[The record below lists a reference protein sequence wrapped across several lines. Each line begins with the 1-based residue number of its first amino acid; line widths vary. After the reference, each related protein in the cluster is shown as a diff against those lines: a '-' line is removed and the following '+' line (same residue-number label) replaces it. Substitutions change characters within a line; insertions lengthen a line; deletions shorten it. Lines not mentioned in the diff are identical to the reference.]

1 MASELLLQTFAPIV
15 IITCISP
22 IIVYQKIYPAEK
34 IYDLV
39 HIFYK
44 FTIPFSLLYN
54 MGWNSSQWE
63 DFLLLFSII
72 VTYLIGLIIV
82 AILASV
88 FAWIEKCQNKS
99 DINYFKHLLP
109 LACLVLSQQIQQL
122 YASKQYDRKIIFL
135 QETAS
140 YLMFPILILINI
152 KSGMQRSVTLNSPT
166 LQTQP
171 LAPASPQPAW
181 SLYIEKETSVGH
193 PFKNAPFV
201 CSCFSLFLFAL
212 PVPEKFKTAE
222 LPYFLAATF
231 KYMTNLTTSGLCFCV
246 GMLFYAQKIRNS
258 VGTVK
263 KALKVIV
270 SSIIIE
276 LYKQLVQPII
286 IHKMMEAFG
295 YQVEKQYFSSAS
307 GYSYLFLEVENMGI
321 YSVLGLIQ
329 MWAWQWIR

>member
-22 IIVYQKIYPAEK
+22 IIVYQKIYPVEK

-54 MGWNSSQWE
+54 MGWNSSKWE
-63 DFLLLFSII
+63 DFVLLFSII
-72 VTYLIGLIIV
+72 VAYLIGLVIV
-82 AILASV
+82 SLLALI
-88 FAWIEKCQNKS
+88 FASIEKCQNKTE
-99 DINYFKHLLP
+99 INYFKHLLP
-109 LACLVLSQQIQQL
+109 LACLILSQQVQQL
-122 YASKQYDRKIIFL
+122 SASQQDRKTIFL

-171 LAPASPQPAW
+171 LPASPAW
-181 SLYIEKETSVGH
+181 SLYIEKETSVAH

-212 PVPEKFKTAE
+212 PVPEKVKTAE

-263 KALKVIV
+263 KALKVIF

-276 LYKQLVQPII
+276 LYKQLVQPLL
-286 IHKMMEAFG
+286 IHKMMDAFG
-295 YQVEKQYFSSAS
+295 FEVEKDNFSSAS

-329 MWAWQWIR
+329 MWAWQWIM